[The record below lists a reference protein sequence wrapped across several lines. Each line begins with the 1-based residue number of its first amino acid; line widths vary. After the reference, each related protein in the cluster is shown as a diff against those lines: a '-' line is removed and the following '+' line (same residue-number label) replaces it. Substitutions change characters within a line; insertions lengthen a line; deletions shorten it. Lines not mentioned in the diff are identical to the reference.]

1 MTKAGELLAAL
12 WKAVH
17 ALDSSMAEAAGHWQ
31 VPPGEGEWPPR
42 TVAEHIV
49 IALGVY
55 TEFMAD
61 ALGEPYRNWA
71 SQDFTFTSADSAR
84 SALTNLGTWAR
95 GFLNGLDDHDLDTP
109 VPEMAGSSRLPP
121 TIEGVLIMA
130 TNHLQEHARQIAA
143 SPLGP

>member
-1 MTKAGELLAAL
+1 VTKAGELLAAFENAL
-12 WKAVH
+12 G
-17 ALDSSMAEAAGHWQ
+17 ALDTSIAEAAGRWQ
-31 VPPGEGEWPPR
+31 APLGEGEWPPR

-55 TEFMAD
+55 SEFMAD

-71 SQDFTFTSADSAR
+71 SKDFALTSAAAAR
-84 SALTNLGTWAR
+84 SALTDLSTWGR
-95 GFLNGLDDHDLDTP
+95 GFLSGLHDSALNTP

-143 SPLGP
+143 SP

>member
-1 MTKAGELLAAL
+1 LAAL
-12 WKAVH
+12 SNAVH
-17 ALDSSMAEAAGHWQ
+17 TLDSSMAEAAGRWE
-31 VPPGEGEWPPR
+31 VPLGEGEWPPR

-61 ALGEPYRNWA
+61 ALGEPYSNWA
-71 SQDFTFTSADSAR
+71 SQDFTFTSADCAR
-84 SALTNLGTWAR
+84 SALTNLSTWR
-95 GFLNGLDDHDLDTP
+95 RDFLSGLDDHALDTA

-130 TNHLQEHARQIAA
+130 TRHVHEHARQIAF
-143 SPLGP
+143 PIKM

>member
-1 MTKAGELLAAL
+1 MAKAASRWQIPLGEC
-12 WKAVH
+12 
-17 ALDSSMAEAAGHWQ
+17 
-31 VPPGEGEWPPR
+31 EWPPR

-61 ALGEPYRNWA
+61 VLGEPYHDWA
-71 SQDFTFTSADSAR
+71 SKDFAFTSADSAR
-84 SALTNLGTWAR
+84 SALSEVSTWGR
-95 GFLNGLDDHDLDTP
+95 GFLSGLDDHALDTL

-130 TNHLQEHARQIAA
+130 TNHLNEHARQIAA
-143 SPLGP
+143 PADM